1 MWFSLCAL
9 QPLPLFSI
17 LFSPS
22 LLPSPL
28 SISGS
33 GSLSFS
39 FSPSPPSLPPSSPSA
54 PPSPSPCPSPF
65 LSPTPSPFSFLGL
78 AWLVS
83 LLVGSY
89 KGCSW
94 MRITVAVLVETI
106 EACDWSLP
114 VLPYPFLGL
123 WVLTEILQKDFSLV
137 SHRFQSLFLAFFSLF
152 L

>member
-39 FSPSPPSLPPSSPSA
+39 FSLSPPSLPPSSPSA

-65 LSPTPSPFSFLGL
+65 LSPTPSPFSFLPFFFQDRLSLCLCPPLWEPQPVAAHSMYL
-78 AWLVS
+78 ATGVWLCWIIVHCNGPVS
-83 LLVGSY
+83 
-89 KGCSW
+89 
-94 MRITVAVLVETI
+94 E
-106 EACDWSLP
+106 
-114 VLPYPFLGL
+114 
-123 WVLTEILQKDFSLV
+123 LQGAAGV
-137 SHRFQSLFLAFFSLF
+137 SGADTRYV
-152 L
+152 